1 MSTHTNP
8 RVPSYRLHKQSG
20 QAVVTLPDG
29 LGGRRDVLL
38 GKHDTEESRAE
49 YRRVLVEWEANGRRL
64 PARESPADLTMA
76 ELIERFWRWSEG
88 YYRRADGTATSQVDA
103 LRHSLRP
110 LNYLYGQTPAR
121 DFGPAALKAVRELL
135 VKGYDHPRY
144 GPQAALCRTEVN
156 KRVKHVRRL
165 FKWGAAEGLAP
176 ASVLWALQAVEPLKR
191 GRSGAR
197 ESKPVLPVA
206 RAVVE
211 ETLPILPPVLA
222 DMVRLQLETGM
233 RPGELVIM
241 RAIDIDRAGPV
252 WLYRPAAH
260 KTQHHGHERVIPIG
274 PKGQEI
280 VKRHLKPNVEAYL
293 FSPADSVAEF
303 RARQRQARKS
313 KVPSSQRDRR
323 KKHPRKKPGDRYT
336 TRTYGATLHQA
347 IARHNRK
354 AHPDRQILHWHAH
367 QLRHLRALELKREF
381 GLDVA
386 RAVLGHKS
394 PVLSEHYAGLDG
406 AAAAQAMAK
415 LG

>member
-1 MSTHTNP
+1 MSGSTKP

-20 QAVVTLPDG
+20 QGVVTLPDG

-38 GKHDTEESRAE
+38 GRYDSEESKAE
-49 YRRVLVEWEANGRRL
+49 YQRVLVEWEANGRRL
-64 PARESPADLTMA
+64 PAREAPSDLTVA

-88 YYRRADGTATSQVDA
+88 YYRRADGTPTSEVDA

-110 LNYLYGQTPAR
+110 LNYLHGQTPAR
-121 DFGPAALKAVRELL
+121 DFGPVAVKAVRELM
-135 VKGYDHPRY
+135 VHGYDHPKY
-144 GPQAALCRTEVN
+144 GTQAALCRTEVN
-156 KRVKHVRRL
+156 KRVKHLRRL
-165 FKWGAAEGLAP
+165 FKWGAAEGLVP
-176 ASVLWALQAVEPLKR
+176 AAVLWGLQAVAPLKR
-191 GRSGAR
+191 GRSEVR
-197 ESKPVLPVA
+197 ESKPVRPVA

-211 ETLPILPPVLA
+211 ETLPVLPPVLA

-241 RAIDIDRAGPV
+241 RAIDIDTTGTV
-252 WLYRPAAH
+252 WLYRPARH
-260 KTQHHGHERVIPIG
+260 KTEHHGHERVIALG
-274 PKGQEI
+274 PKAQEI
-280 VKRHLKPNVEAYL
+280 VKRHLKANVEAYL

-303 RARQRQARKS
+303 RARQRQGRKS
-313 KVPSSQRDRR
+313 KVPPSQRDRR
-323 KKHPRKKPGDRYT
+323 TKHPRKKPGDRYT

-354 AHPDRQILHWHAH
+354 APADRQIPHWHLH

-415 LG
+415 FG

>member
-1 MSTHTNP
+1 MSTHPRP

-29 LGGRRDVLL
+29 RGGRRDVLL
-38 GKHDTEESRAE
+38 GKYDTPESKAE
-49 YRRVLVEWEANGRRL
+49 YQRVLLQWEAAGRHL
-64 PARESPADLTMA
+64 PGPEAAADLTVA

-88 YYRRADGTATSQVDA
+88 YYRRADGSPTSQVDA

-110 LNYLYGQTPAR
+110 LNYLFGPTPAR
-121 DFGPAALKAVRELL
+121 DFGPAALKAVRDLL

-144 GPQAALCRTEVN
+144 GPQVALCRAEVN

-165 FKWGAAEGLAP
+165 FKWGVAEGLVGATI
-176 ASVLWALQAVEPLKR
+176 LWALQAVEPLKR
-191 GRSGAR
+191 GRTEAR

-211 ETLPILPPVLA
+211 ETLPVLPSVLA
-222 DMVRLQLETGM
+222 DMVQLQLETGM

-241 RAIDIDRAGPV
+241 RAIDIDMAGPV

-280 VKRHLKPNVEAYL
+280 VRRHLKPNVEAYL
-293 FSPADSVAEF
+293 FSPADSVAAF
-303 RARQRQARKS
+303 RARSRQERKS
-313 KVPSSQRDRR
+313 KVPPSQRDRR
-323 KKHPRKKPGDRYT
+323 KKHPRKKPGCRYT
-336 TRTYGATLHQA
+336 TRTFGATLHQA
-347 IARHNRK
+347 IERHNRK
-354 AHPDRQILHWHAH
+354 APADRQIPHWHPH
-367 QLRHLRALELKREF
+367 QLRHTRALELKREF

-394 PVLSEHYAGLDG
+394 PVIAEHYATLDVG
-406 AAAAQAMAK
+406 RAAEAMAK
-415 LG
+415 IG